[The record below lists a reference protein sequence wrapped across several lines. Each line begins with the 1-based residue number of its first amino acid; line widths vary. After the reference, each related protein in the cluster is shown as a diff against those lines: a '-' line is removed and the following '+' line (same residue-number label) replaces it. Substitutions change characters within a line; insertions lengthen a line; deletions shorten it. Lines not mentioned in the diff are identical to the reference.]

1 MAWYL
6 VAGLGA
12 AAAVLLWLWRREA
25 RLRKAAEVR
34 AESNA
39 IRADTAAE
47 ALASYRAAE
56 IAADTAHAAA
66 DAEEAE
72 ATDHIAD
79 LRRKLKDIGEGTGGE
94 ADERADRLDG
104 LFGND

>member
-12 AAAVLLWLWRREA
+12 AVAVLLWLWRREA

-47 ALASYRAAE
+47 ALATYRTAE
-56 IAADTAHAAA
+56 VEADEAHARA
-66 DAEEAE
+66 DAKEAE
-72 ATDHIAD
+72 ATDHLAD
-79 LRRKLKDIGEGTGGE
+79 LRKKLKDIGEGTDGE
-94 ADERADRLDG
+94 PDERSGILDRL
-104 LFGND
+104 FGG